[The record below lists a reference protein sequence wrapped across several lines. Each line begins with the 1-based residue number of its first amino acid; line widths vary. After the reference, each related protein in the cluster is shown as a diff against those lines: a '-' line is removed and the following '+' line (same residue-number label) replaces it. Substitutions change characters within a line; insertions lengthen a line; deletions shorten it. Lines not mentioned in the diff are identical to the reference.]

1 MSLILCQ
8 IQSFIT
14 VFWNCPLLPKF
25 SQWQILLAIV
35 VLLDFSFCFLDP
47 ISSSHDCITIQLY
60 LLQPSHA
67 RDHLFNTKKK
77 HKRYRRCHR
86 THHKQHEK
94 HPCKGQRV
102 QQNKKGQPNFD
113 GWALIPDPAPNIA
126 DQISQTLLEDFISTH
141 DPSQI
146 VEIDKVFSDQ
156 SDKIRGVVS
165 VPLSMISTCKN
176 TQCLSNRAINLSL
189 VIDSRASVC
198 ISPHKGDFILYG
210 KSNMKIKDLSSSNN
224 VAGEGII
231 CWNLK
236 DVHGSI
242 IQVKLKGYHMPNAEV
257 RLLSPQVLIKTVGG
271 RSLQTKKRGR
281 ANA

>member
-35 VLLDFSFCFLDP
+35 VLLGFPFCLLDP

-60 LLQPSHA
+60 LLQPSLVQD
-67 RDHLFNTKKK
+67 RLFNAKKK
-77 HKRYRRCHR
+77 HKRYCRCHR
-86 THHKQHEK
+86 TRHKQHEK
-94 HPCKGQRV
+94 HPCRGQCV
-102 QQNKKGQPNFD
+102 QQSKKGQPIFD
-113 GWALIPDPAPNIA
+113 GWVSIPDPAPNIA
-126 DQISQTLLEDFISTH
+126 DQISQTLLEDFISAH

-146 VEIDKVFSDQ
+146 MEIDKLFSDQ

-189 VIDSRASVC
+189 VVDFGVSVC
-198 ISPHKGDFILYG
+198 ISLHKGDFILCG

-224 VAGEGII
+224 VTGEGII
-231 CWNLK
+231 C
-236 DVHGSI
+236 
-242 IQVKLKGYHMPNAEV
+242 
-257 RLLSPQVLIKTVGG
+257 
-271 RSLQTKKRGR
+271 
-281 ANA
+281 